1 MTQLISVCYAWFNS
15 LTEIETIHKV
25 TSNLLLVVWQ
35 ENKSLLFLMSL
46 MHRLTQ
52 VLNTVI
58 LKHIRHETINSAGI
72 QKCTRVHLTFER
84 GLTGNLF
91 NIPEKS

>member
-1 MTQLISVCYAWFNS
+1 MTQLISVCYGS
-15 LTEIETIHKV
+15 ILKV
-25 TSNLLLVVWQ
+25 PLVVWQ

-58 LKHIRHETINSAGI
+58 LKHIRHETINSAGV

-84 GLTGNLF
+84 GLTEILF
-91 NIPEKS
+91 NIPEKSSFYMGIYI